1 MAAPLNGIRI
11 IEFGHYIAAP
21 FCGQILADLGAEVI
35 KLERPGGE
43 AAHDFGPFCN
53 GESLYYTSYN
63 RNKLGMTLNLK
74 KEAGKQVFRELAAT
88 ADIIIENQRPGL
100 LDSMGFSYE
109 NLSRENPGIILT
121 RISGFGQDGLY
132 KDRPALDMIMQ
143 AYSGIMSITG
153 RAEDPPTK
161 AGFAI
166 VDFTAAFYAAI
177 GTLAALEARKSTGR
191 GQVVDIAMSDGIF
204 SLLENFPSAYLLTG
218 FVPPRVGNTR
228 VITGP
233 SNNYATKDGYVY
245 IAAVADK
252 HFKILMEIIGH
263 SELSDLPE
271 FGTSAKRK
279 ANQAPLDEVIG
290 AWSMQHTTE
299 EAFRILS
306 NRGIPAAP
314 INDIPHIVSDP
325 QMKSRDMI
333 VHVHHEKIDDL
344 PLIGTPLKL
353 SDTPAE
359 IRTAPPVIGQ
369 HNQRILT
376 EILGYSAEKVSSLKN
391 ADIF

>member
-1 MAAPLNGIRI
+1 MSAPLNGIRI

-43 AAHDFGPFCN
+43 AAHEFGPFYN
-53 GESLYYTSYN
+53 GESLYYTAYN

-74 KEAGKQVFRELAAT
+74 TEEGKQVFRELAAT
-88 ADIIIENQRPGL
+88 ADVIIENQRPGL

-109 NLSRENPGIILT
+109 ELSRDNPGIILT
-121 RISGFGQDGLY
+121 HISGFGQNGLY
-132 KDRPALDMIMQ
+132 KNRPALDMIMQ

-153 RAEDPPTK
+153 RPDEPPTK

-166 VDFTAAFYAAI
+166 VDFTASFYAAI
-177 GTLAALEARKSTGR
+177 GTLAALEARRTTNR

-228 VITGP
+228 VVTGP

-252 HFKILMEIIGH
+252 HFKILMEIVGRPD
-263 SELSDLPE
+263 LADLPE
-271 FGTSAKRK
+271 YSTSAKRK
-279 ANQAPLDEVIG
+279 ANQAPLDEAIN
-290 AWSMQHTTE
+290 AWSKQHTTE
-299 EAFRILS
+299 EAFQIIS
-306 NRGIPAAP
+306 DKGIPAAP
-314 INDIPHIVSDP
+314 INDIPHVVSDP
-325 QMKSRDMI
+325 QMQSRDMI
-333 VHVHHEKIDDL
+333 VHVHHKTIDDL

-359 IRTAPPVIGQ
+359 IRSAPPVIGQ
-369 HNQRILT
+369 HNRQILT
-376 EILGYSAEKVSSLKN
+376 DILGYSPERLDSLE
-391 ADIF
+391 ASGIF